1 MEMSMPDEIAEWL
14 VNGGPKPKV
23 EPRYFHCSVER
34 KHPNGCGPEGK
45 RWEPIPPAPD
55 TTDSTD
61 AANGNES
68 EPCGTVRDIGK
79 ASAWNPSHTARA
91 YPKCS

>member
-1 MEMSMPDEIAEWL
+1 MTEKFCYQCRHKSGDHCLASPMEMSMPDEIAEWL

-45 RWEPIPPAPD
+45 RWEPIPP
-55 TTDSTD
+55 
-61 AANGNES
+61 E
-68 EPCGTVRDIGK
+68 K
-79 ASAWNPSHTARA
+79 
-91 YPKCS
+91 